1 MNDESC
7 VLALPH
13 SNTTFR
19 LTSVKPFNVLDN
31 QTKAEYP
38 KPEHNGQEVEE
49 DTIVINTLPTTPIK
63 RSRGQPRKNANVTI
77 FL

>member
-1 MNDESC
+1 MNDESY

-13 SNTTFR
+13 GNTTFR

-31 QTKAEYP
+31 QTKAEH
-38 KPEHNGQEVEE
+38 PEPECNGQEVEE
-49 DTIVINTLPTTPIK
+49 DIIVINTSPTTPIK
-63 RSRGQPRKNANVTI
+63 RGRGRPRKNANITI